1 MKAIVLKSFMGFNR
15 KYRGNSGVHL
25 MEVSFNNNGRFI
37 SLLEFASKR
46 KSIFLIILE
55 GEKGK
60 GWEQLKNAISSML
73 VVPSSTT
80 VEKER

>member
-1 MKAIVLKSFMGFNR
+1 MKAIVLKSFIGFNR

-37 SLLEFASKR
+37 SLLEFAPKR
-46 KSIFLIILE
+46 KSTFLIILE